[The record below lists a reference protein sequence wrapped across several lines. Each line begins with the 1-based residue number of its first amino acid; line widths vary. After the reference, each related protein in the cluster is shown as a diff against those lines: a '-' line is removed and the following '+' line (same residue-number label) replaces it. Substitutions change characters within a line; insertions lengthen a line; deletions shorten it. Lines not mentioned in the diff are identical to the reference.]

1 MFEQKTFRKLNVN
14 VFKIKK
20 VVDKI
25 LKFWYHIITERG
37 KNKVRNSQC
46 NATHR
51 KIPKKVQKPLDKN
64 QKFW

>member
-37 KNKVRNSQC
+37 KEQSKKLPVQC
-46 NATHR
+46 DT
-51 KIPKKVQKPLDKN
+51 
-64 QKFW
+64 